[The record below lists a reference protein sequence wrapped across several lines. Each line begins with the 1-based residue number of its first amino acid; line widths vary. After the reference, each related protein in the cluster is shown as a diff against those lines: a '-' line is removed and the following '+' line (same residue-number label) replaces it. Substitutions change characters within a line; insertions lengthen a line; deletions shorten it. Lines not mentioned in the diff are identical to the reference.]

1 MATPRVRLVAG
12 LGNPGNPY
20 RKTRHNA
27 GFMVI
32 DDLADHFS
40 IDLRQS
46 KFNAEF
52 GRGLIGEEKVI
63 LVKPQAFMN
72 RSGPPVRQIADFYKI
87 PVQDILVIHDDIDI
101 IFGNVKIKEKGGD
114 GGHRGLKSLKDTL
127 GSDAFIR
134 LRIGV
139 GRPIAQMRVID
150 HVLGRFN
157 SEERKMLSL
166 IIESARDAVVVILS
180 KGIRET
186 MNLFNSKLIR
196 ISS

>member
-46 KFNAEF
+46 KFNAEV

-63 LVKPQAFMN
+63 LVKPQAYMN
-72 RSGPPVRQIADFYKI
+72 RSGPPVRQVADFYKI

-127 GSDAFIR
+127 GSDTFIR

-150 HVLGRFN
+150 HVLGKFN
-157 SEERKMLSL
+157 SEERKTLSL
-166 IIESARDAVVVILS
+166 IIERARDAVVVILS
-180 KGIRET
+180 KGVRET

-196 ISS
+196 TSS